1 MFNGIRQ
8 KVTVGKGGR
17 VEFLSPEL
25 PVGVTV
31 EIIVLIE
38 PSTQETQKERLLRL
52 SADDKQLQQARKEF
66 ASGQW
71 IELGNNDDLDEF
83 LTK

>member
-8 KVTVGKGGR
+8 RVTVGKGGR

-38 PSTQETQKERLLRL
+38 PSPQETQKERLLRL

-66 ASGQW
+66 ASEQW
-71 IELGNNDDLDEF
+71 VELGNNDDLDEF
-83 LTK
+83 LKK